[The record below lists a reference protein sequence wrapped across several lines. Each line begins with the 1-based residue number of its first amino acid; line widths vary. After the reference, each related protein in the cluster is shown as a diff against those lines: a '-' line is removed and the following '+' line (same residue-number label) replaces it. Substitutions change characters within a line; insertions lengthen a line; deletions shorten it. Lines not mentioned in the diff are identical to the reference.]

1 MAVQV
6 HNFLSH
12 LQFFYVGEIM
22 KAKYGHFML
31 PGAFPD
37 KVTRDIDFKAEA

>member
-6 HNFLSH
+6 HNFFSH

-22 KAKYGHFML
+22 KANNGHLML

-37 KVTRDIDFKAEA
+37 KVTGDIDFKAEA